1 MASALSARP
10 AGTSPDPKDLAIPA
24 NEIARARELI
34 KRLGSE
40 VYKERE
46 EAQAEL
52 AKMGRLARS
61 VLAEAATSDSDPEVR
76 YRCARLLPKAGAD
89 DLRARLE
96 TFLADTTNKYEH
108 DLPGL
113 KQYRKH
119 VGSDEKARGSSSR
132 WSNRPTT
139 SNFSR
144 RSTRIRPRR
153 AAPSPIVARS
163 SMARPRARF
172 IGGRQPVQPQQIALA
187 DIAMLLFAETVTP
200 AKDIPRTG
208 LWSYVTG
215 VTFLQQPASMS
226 VLNGNNDQAHAD
238 VFKRIVSGGW
248 IRAMR

>member
-1 MASALSARP
+1 MEEMVGGSREQVRRMGGKLVVTVWTNRLPIFEVSLYFCIIRPREAPEARATMIRLVAALLLVAGLASALSARP

-89 DLRARLE
+89 ELRARLE

-113 KQYRKH
+113 KQ
-119 VGSDEKARGSSSR
+119 
-132 WSNRPTT
+132 
-139 SNFSR
+139 
-144 RSTRIRPRR
+144 
-153 AAPSPIVARS
+153 
-163 SMARPRARF
+163 
-172 IGGRQPVQPQQIALA
+172 
-187 DIAMLLFAETVTP
+187 
-200 AKDIPRTG
+200 
-208 LWSYVTG
+208 
-215 VTFLQQPASMS
+215 
-226 VLNGNNDQAHAD
+226 
-238 VFKRIVSGGW
+238 
-248 IRAMR
+248 